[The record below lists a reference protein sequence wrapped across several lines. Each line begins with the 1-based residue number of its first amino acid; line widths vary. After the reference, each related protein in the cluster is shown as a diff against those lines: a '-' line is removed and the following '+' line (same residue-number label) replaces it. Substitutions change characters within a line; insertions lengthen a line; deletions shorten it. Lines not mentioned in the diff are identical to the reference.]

1 MAHKFDRTGK
11 DPYVEA
17 AHQLERNLFSGRK
30 NFDAGA
36 SEELYDTLSNAIVTA
51 LGDVAAQAFRYGV
64 QDPKQLKGLARAVA
78 GVSECVF
85 STYVGEVDADP
96 AIQGI
101 LDDARFPSLSPEAQN
116 KLRREI
122 ESTRKLEQLL
132 LCARRVPDLIDFA
145 GSQGLHLQD
154 EALEEGTL
162 LVSRHPAPTASE

>member
-17 AHQLERNLFSGRK
+17 AHQLERHLFSNRR
-30 NFDAGA
+30 NLDAGA
-36 SEELYDTLSNAIVTA
+36 SEELYDTLSNAVVTS
-51 LGDVAAQAFRYGV
+51 LGDIAAQAFRYGV
-64 QDPKQLKGLARAVA
+64 NDPRQLKGMARAVA
-78 GVSECVF
+78 AVSECVF

-101 LDDARFPSLSPEAQN
+101 LDDPRFASLSTEAQN

-122 ESTRKLEQLL
+122 ETTRQLEQLL
-132 LCARRVPDLIDFA
+132 LCARRVPDLVDFA

-154 EALEEGTL
+154 AALEEGTL
-162 LVSRHPAPTASE
+162 LVQAHPAPTAPE